1 MAEHDFVPDTP
12 RALSFSAGERLH
24 LHSQASQDWWRG
36 SKDGDQEV
44 LLIPDSYIRVVSQ
57 DQENPG
63 SRNISPATP
72 RRRNTSPATPR
83 RRNTSPATPRRKDSE
98 AEEGVISKL
107 PSFNTKKM
115 MWEEKT
121 LERKGGKAPDLL
133 KDLLNK
139 SQETEVVVPTNEK
152 QETLVVDTPV

>member
-57 DQENPG
+57 DGE
-63 SRNISPATP
+63 
-72 RRRNTSPATPR
+72 
-83 RRNTSPATPRRKDSE
+83 NTSPATPRRKDSD

>member
-12 RALSFSAGERLH
+12 RALSFSAGETLH

-44 LLIPDSYIRVVSQ
+44 LLIPDSYIRVVGQ
-57 DQENPG
+57 DQENQD
-63 SRNISPATP
+63 P
-72 RRRNTSPATPR
+72 RS
-83 RRNTSPATPRRKDSE
+83 RNTSPATPRRKVSE
-98 AEEGVISKL
+98 GEEGVISKL

-139 SQETEVVVPTNEK
+139 SQETEVVVPNNEK